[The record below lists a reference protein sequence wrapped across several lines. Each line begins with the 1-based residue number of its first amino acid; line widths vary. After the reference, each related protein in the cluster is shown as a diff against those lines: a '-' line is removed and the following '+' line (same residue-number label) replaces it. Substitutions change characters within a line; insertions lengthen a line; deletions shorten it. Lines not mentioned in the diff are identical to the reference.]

1 MPEIKLSALVQAFP
15 ELSLVGPDLTVS
27 SVSTDS
33 RDCQGALFVAL
44 KGEKFDGHDF
54 IENAVHNGA
63 VAVLGEER
71 RLTALPSSIQSRLS
85 FIVCDSSL
93 RGLGLMGAY
102 ARSLTH
108 AKIGAITGSCGKTT
122 VKELAASILALKGRT
137 LYTEGNFN
145 NDVGVPKTL
154 LRLDDSYAFAVIE
167 QGASHPGDIART
179 AQFVRPDVA
188 LITNAGGAHL
198 EGFGSER
205 GIYKGKSEILEDVF
219 SRGGIGIVPCDSP
232 FFKDWHADF
241 NAELKEGR
249 LWFFGSRPEARVR
262 VSNIETE
269 SAGLNFTLTIEG
281 RAYPV
286 TLPLLGSHNAYNAAA
301 AACLALALGATPAQ
315 IVEGL
320 SKGTGVT
327 GRLHVEPL
335 TCGLLIDDAY
345 NASYPSVLAA
355 LEVLKSQTG
364 VRIFCFGDMGELG
377 GEARLLHRKVGSS
390 AADSADEVFLLGTL
404 TMETKTALPSA
415 FHFGDLESLTL
426 ALGSDI
432 DTLMEEG
439 KKVCVLVKGS
449 HFMHMDAVAAF
460 LRERY
465 SC

>member
-1 MPEIKLSALVQAFP
+1 M
-15 ELSLVGPDLTVS
+15 
-27 SVSTDS
+27 
-33 RDCQGALFVAL
+33 
-44 KGEKFDGHDF
+44 
-54 IENAVHNGA
+54 
-63 VAVLGEER
+63 
-71 RLTALPSSIQSRLS
+71 
-85 FIVCDSSL
+85 
-93 RGLGLMGAY
+93 
-102 ARSLTH
+102 
-108 AKIGAITGSCGKTT
+108 
-122 VKELAASILALKGRT
+122 
-137 LYTEGNFN
+137 
-145 NDVGVPKTL
+145 
-154 LRLDDSYAFAVIE
+154 
-167 QGASHPGDIART
+167 
-179 AQFVRPDVA
+179 
-188 LITNAGGAHL
+188 
-198 EGFGSER
+198 
-205 GIYKGKSEILEDVF
+205 
-219 SRGGIGIVPCDSP
+219 PCDSP